1 VGCQAVNGH
10 VDLRKLRAP
19 ELFAGTAGIVLLVD
33 TFLPWFEFRT
43 GKLDA
48 WQSFTVVE
56 VPIAAAVAMAFTL
69 VILTLAARTTAAPV
83 AAAVW
88 TTLVGLLASIWVL
101 IRVLAKPGGAL
112 EHCYGSWLG
121 LAATV
126 AILVAGWLSMRDER
140 PWRGADVRVP
150 ADDLPAPLP
159 PPSAGPDLG
168 DA

>member
-1 VGCQAVNGH
+1 
-10 VDLRKLRAP
+10 VDFRKLRGA
-19 ELFAGTAGIVLLVD
+19 ELLAGAAGIVLLVD
-33 TFLPWFEFRT
+33 TFLPWFEFRS

-48 WQSFTVVE
+48 WQSFSVAWL
-56 VPIAAAVAMAFTL
+56 PLAAAAAMAFGL

-88 TTLVGLLASIWVL
+88 TTLIRLIATIWVL
-101 IRVLAKPGGAL
+101 VRVLVKPGGAL

-140 PWRGADVRVP
+140 PWRGADVQAP
-150 ADDLPAPLP
+150 AQDLPPPLP
-159 PPSAGPDLG
+159 PPTAGPQQG
-168 DA
+168 AA